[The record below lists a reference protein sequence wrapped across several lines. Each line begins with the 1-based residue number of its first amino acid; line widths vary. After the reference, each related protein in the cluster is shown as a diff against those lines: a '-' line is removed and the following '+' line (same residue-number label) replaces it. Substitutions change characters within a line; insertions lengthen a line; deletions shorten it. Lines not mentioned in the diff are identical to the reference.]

1 MSGNVARYLN
11 IRYGLAMF
19 LIFCVLLFTLVTF
32 LKLISTAE
40 NDAHIVNISG
50 MQRMLSQRIAVMAR
64 EVEQSDTQEEADSA
78 AYEMSALLETMLT
91 NHNEL
96 VSLKRNQST
105 DKVVSQEIENLYFS
119 SGGIDEGV
127 KRYTDKA
134 SEFLMLYQAE
144 GLAATKNSLLVDD
157 IVAMARSGLLEK
169 LNSAV
174 FQYQK
179 EAETRISNFKKVEI
193 ICFSLGV
200 LLLLLELLFI
210 FRPITRKIATT
221 TEQLKQ
227 RNDELA
233 EFAYRISHDLRAPIK
248 SLLGIV
254 DTTEMLI
261 KSGEKEKVFQAYGHM
276 KSAITKIDTLADDII
291 SLIKL
296 KASDVP
302 EEKVDIKKLI
312 DESVET
318 ARMLDGSDSLEFVT
332 KVDIDNPL
340 LLKRVYLKQALDNLI
355 SNAVKYRDTEK
366 QKGLVS
372 IQVSTNNEHCVI
384 DVIDNG
390 LGIPKDCEDKVF
402 KMFQRFHP
410 RQSFGSGLGLYL
422 VSQNARALG
431 GKIEYH
437 SLLDGSKFKM
447 AIPFKGAQEKK
458 SDI

>member
-1 MSGNVARYLN
+1 MSENVSRYLN
-11 IRYGLAMF
+11 IRYVMAMF

-40 NDAHIVNISG
+40 NDAYIVNISG
-50 MQRMLSQRIAVMAR
+50 MQRMLSQRIAVMVR
-64 EVEQSDTQEEADSA
+64 EVEQSNTQEEADIS
-78 AYEMSALLETMLT
+78 AYEVSTLLETMLT

-96 VSLKRNQST
+96 VSLKSRDST
-105 DKVVSQEIENLYFS
+105 DRAVSREVESLYFS
-119 SGGIDEGV
+119 SSGIDEGV
-127 KRYTDKA
+127 KRYTDKV
-134 SEFLMLYQAE
+134 SKFLMLYQTE
-144 GLAATKNSLLVDD
+144 GLAVAKNSQLVDE
-157 IVAMARSGLLEK
+157 IIAMARSGLLED
-169 LNSAV
+169 LNRAV

-193 ICFSLGV
+193 ACFALGV

-210 FRPITRKIATT
+210 FRPITRKIAAT

-248 SLLGIV
+248 ALLGIV

-276 KSAITKIDTLADDII
+276 KCAITKIDTLADDII
-291 SLIKL
+291 SLIKIN
-296 KASDVP
+296 ASDIP
-302 EEKVDIKKLI
+302 EEKVNIKKLI
-312 DESVET
+312 EESVET
-318 ARMLDGSDSLEFVT
+318 ARMLDGSDSLKFVT
-332 KVDIDNPL
+332 KVDIDGPL

-366 QKGLVS
+366 QKGIIS
-372 IQVSTNNEHCVI
+372 IEASTNNKHCII

-422 VSQNARALG
+422 VSQNTRALG

-437 SLLDGSKFKM
+437 SLSDGSKFKM

-458 SDI
+458 SHI